1 MNRLDRLAFLML
13 AVLNDE
19 QEPEPQ
25 EPNPPKEKRQATGT
39 SHREARVSSHL
50 PRRTNADET

>member
-25 EPNPPKEKRQATGT
+25 AEPPK
-39 SHREARVSSHL
+39 REAPSDGYQPSRGACVQ
-50 PRRTNADET
+50 PPDQGDRT